1 MDPVTTEPLS
11 EAMNPFNS
19 SVHPEIFPTHTFDDA
34 PVPDVLL
41 VPGGL
46 GTRAPSLNHIIDY
59 IGVAYPKFKYLITVC
74 ADATWAG
81 RAGVLDGKQATMN
94 KASWNSTIT
103 WCPEVNRCHMPGGLS
118 MAMCTSSGISA
129 RIDATVAFIKHPYGT
144 DTTRVTKLMEYER
157 REYPNWDPFSEIFH
171 VPGA

>member
-81 RAGVLDGKQATMN
+81 RAGVLD
-94 KASWNSTIT
+94 
-103 WCPEVNRCHMPGGLS
+103 
-118 MAMCTSSGISA
+118 
-129 RIDATVAFIKHPYGT
+129 AFIKHPYGT